1 MGSGVSS
8 VIAVLGC
15 LFCLAAVVILII
27 AIVLWRRSKQPQ
39 RAAPAGQPVDPFRAM
54 DADVDAVR
62 GDPRRLKPGDIVD
75 LRGTTYTVRGS
86 MQFTES
92 GWGWSEHFLDD
103 ASGRPTGKVWLSV
116 EEDPDLELVLW
127 TELPGVP
134 LTPGAPGLT
143 FEGVT
148 YTSDES
154 GTARYTSV
162 GTTGLLPTGTL
173 RYHDYRG
180 SDGSRLS
187 FESYGDSA
195 KFEVARGAVVHQS
208 DLQIYPQAS

>member
-15 LFCLAAVVILII
+15 LFVLAAVVILII
-27 AIVLWRRSKQPQ
+27 AFVLWRRSKQPQ
-39 RAAPAGQPVDPFRAM
+39 RAAQAPVDPFRAM

-75 LRGTTYTVRGS
+75 FRGTTYTVRGS
-86 MQFTES
+86 MQFTEG
-92 GWGWSEHFLDD
+92 GWGWAEHLLDD
-103 ASGRPTGKVWLSV
+103 ASGQAAGKVWLSV

-134 LTPGAPGLT
+134 LAPNASTLH

-148 YTSDES
+148 FTADES
-154 GTARYTSV
+154 GTAHYTSV
-162 GTTGLLPTGTL
+162 GTTGLLPNGTL

-180 SDGSRLS
+180 SDGSQLS
-187 FESYGDSA
+187 FESYGDSTT
-195 KFEVARGAVVHQS
+195 FEVSQGAVVHQT
-208 DLQIYPQAS
+208 DLQIYPQAG

>member
-1 MGSGVSS
+1 MGSGISS

-27 AIVLWRRSKQPQ
+27 AVVLWRRSKQP
-39 RAAPAGQPVDPFRAM
+39 RPAPVPPTPVDPFRAM
-54 DADVDAVR
+54 DADVDAVG

-75 LRGTTYTVRGS
+75 IRGTTYTVRGS
-86 MQFTES
+86 MRFTEG

-103 ASGRPTGKVWLSV
+103 ASDRPTGKVWLSV

-127 TELPGVP
+127 TELPGAP
-134 LTPGAPGLT
+134 LAPSGPSVT

-148 YTSDES
+148 YTADES
-154 GTARYTSV
+154 GTGQFTSV

-173 RYHDYRG
+173 RYHDYRA

-187 FESYGDSA
+187 FEAYGDSA
-195 KFEVARGAVVHQS
+195 RFEVGRGAVLHQT
-208 DLQIYPQAS
+208 DLQIYPQAG

>member
-1 MGSGVSS
+1 MGPGVSS
-8 VIAVLGC
+8 LILVLGC
-15 LFCLAAVVILII
+15 LFCVVAVVILII
-27 AIVLWRRSKQPQ
+27 AVVLWRRSKQPG
-39 RAAPAGQPVDPFRAM
+39 RAAPPVDPFRAM

-62 GDPRRLKPGDIVD
+62 GDPRLLAPGDIID
-75 LRGTTYTVRGS
+75 IRRTTYTVRGS
-86 MQFTES
+86 MRFTES
-92 GWGWSEHFLDD
+92 GWGWSEHLLDD

-127 TELPGVP
+127 AELPGVP
-134 LTPGAPGLT
+134 LAPGSPGFA
-143 FEGVT
+143 FEGVP
-148 YTSDES
+148 YTTDES

-162 GTTGLLPTGTL
+162 GTTGLAPTGTM

-195 KFEVARGAVVHQS
+195 RFEVARGTVLHQT
-208 DLQIYPQAS
+208 DLQIYPQAR

>member
-1 MGSGVSS
+1 MSSGLSS
-8 VIAVLGC
+8 VIAVGGC

-39 RAAPAGQPVDPFRAM
+39 RSAQAPPADPFRAM

-62 GDPRRLKPGDIVD
+62 GDPRLLKPGDIID

-86 MQFTES
+86 MRFTEG

-103 ASGRPTGKVWLSV
+103 ASDRPAGKVWLSV

-127 TELPGVP
+127 SELPGVP
-134 LTPGAPGLT
+134 LAPNAPTLQ

-148 YTSDES
+148 YTADES
-154 GTARYTSV
+154 GTARYTSI

-187 FESYGDSA
+187 FESYGDSDR
-195 KFEVARGAVVHQS
+195 FEVGRGAVIHQS
-208 DLQIYPQAS
+208 DLQIYPQAG